1 MAKKLS
7 NEIVW
12 YRTCFSTG
20 AGKMVLADLLASSG
34 YFDTDLK
41 TEGEVAVQNF
51 TKRILKKMG
60 IGTSPTKAQ
69 EYVDNLFNLK
79 IG

>member
-7 NEIVW
+7 NELMW
-12 YRTCFSTG
+12 YRTCFGTD
-20 AGKMVLADLLASSG
+20 AGKMVLADLLVSSG

-60 IGTSPTKAQ
+60 IGTSPTKAH
-69 EYVDNLFNLK
+69 EYTNNLFNLK